1 MSESLPSSTPAG
13 KPPSERSIPSA
24 ADRAEQREHPRFKP
38 VDAVA
43 TLAKGGLLS
52 SLGLGRV
59 RVPVVNLSQGG
70 VLLLAAKSIPVE
82 TKLRVRIEIPK
93 PADLVESEASV
104 RWCAQSAKN
113 NAQFYVGLRF
123 EKPDPQMQRKIAQMR
138 DWFRSAEFK
147 TQAARKEASSTHLRP
162 FRAP

>member
-13 KPPSERSIPSA
+13 KPPSEREIPAA
-24 ADRAEQREHPRFKP
+24 ADRTEQREHPRFRLE
-38 VDAVA
+38 DGIAI
-43 TLAKGGLLS
+43 LAKGGLLS
-52 SLGLGRV
+52 GLGLGKV
-59 RVPVVNLSQGG
+59 RAPVVNLSQGG

-93 PADLVESEASV
+93 PADIIESEASV
-104 RWCAQSAKN
+104 RWCAQSARN

-123 EKPDPQMQRKIAQMR
+123 EKPAPQMLRKIAQMR
-138 DWFRSAEFK
+138 DWFRSVEFR
-147 TQAARKEASSTHLRP
+147 TQGARKEASSTNQKP

>member
-1 MSESLPSSTPAG
+1 MSETLPSSTPAG
-13 KPPSERSIPSA
+13 KPPSERGIPA
-24 ADRAEQREHPRFKP
+24 ATDQAEQREHPRFKP
-38 VDAVA
+38 EDAVA
-43 TLAKGGLLS
+43 IVAKGGLLS
-52 SLGLGRV
+52 SLGLGKV

-70 VLLLAAKSIPVE
+70 VLLLVAKSIPVE
-82 TKLRVRIEIPK
+82 TRLRVRIEIPK
-93 PADLVESEASV
+93 PADIVESQASV

-147 TQAARKEASSTHLRP
+147 TQAARKEASSTNLRP

>member
-1 MSESLPSSTPAG
+1 MSESLPPSTPAG
-13 KPPSERSIPSA
+13 KPPSERGIPA
-24 ADRAEQREHPRFKP
+24 ATDRTEQREHPRFKP
-38 VDAVA
+38 EDAIA
-43 TLAKGGLLS
+43 ILPKGGLLS
-52 SLGLGRV
+52 SLGLGKV
-59 RVPVVNLSQGG
+59 RCPVVNLSQGG

-82 TKLRVRIEIPK
+82 TRIRVRIEIPK
-93 PADLVESEASV
+93 PADIVESQASV

-147 TQAARKEASSTHLRP
+147 TQAARKEASSTNLRP